1 MKPLRILLA
10 ALVAVLTIA
19 GCASLD
25 TAQRKA
31 IFRVEEGAPRW
42 SREAP
47 AGTEVFDLKLG
58 GETVRAWYLP
68 AARAGAPTLLYLHG
82 ARWNLNG
89 SVFRIERWQQMGFN
103 VLAIDYRGFGAS
115 SPRVPSEASAYEDA
129 RRAFE
134 ELKRREPRA
143 EQRYVYG
150 HSLGGA
156 IAIDLATRRETQGEF
171 AGLIV
176 EASFTRIA
184 DLVRE
189 FKWGWVPGL
198 SLLITQDFDSLAK
211 VRELTKPVLFIHG
224 TLDGVVP
231 YRMSEQLYAAA
242 QKVPDTARQLL
253 IVDGGNHS
261 GFATMGNTQY
271 RSTVER
277 FISAAQQARA
287 TRASGA
293 APVRP
298 TS

>member
-1 MKPLRILLA
+1 MKHWKSLLA
-10 ALVAVLTIA
+10 ALLALLTIA

-47 AGTEVFDLKLG
+47 AGTQAFDLKLG
-58 GETVRAWYLP
+58 NETVRTWYLP
-68 AARAGAPTLLYLHG
+68 AAAADAPTLLYLHG

-103 VLAIDYRGFGAS
+103 VLAIDYRGFGES
-115 SPRVPSEASAYEDA
+115 SPRVPSEESAYEDA
-129 RRAFE
+129 RLAFE
-134 ELKRREPRA
+134 ELKRREPRVN
-143 EQRYVYG
+143 QRYVYG

-156 IAIDLATRRETQGEF
+156 IAIDLATRKDTQNQF

-224 TLDGVVP
+224 TRDGVVP

-242 QKVPDTARQLL
+242 QKVPTSARQLF
-253 IVDGGNHS
+253 IVDGGNHT
-261 GFATMGNTQY
+261 GFSTMGNAEY
-271 RSTVER
+271 RATVER
-277 FISAAQQARA
+277 FVSAARQARA
-287 TRASGA
+287 ARS
-293 APVRP
+293 
-298 TS
+298 S

>member
-1 MKPLRILLA
+1 MKHLRVLLA
-10 ALVAVLTIA
+10 ALVAVLVIG

-58 GETVRAWYLP
+58 SETVRTWYLP
-68 AARAGAPTLLYLHG
+68 AAAPSAPTLLYLHG

-115 SPRVPSEASAYEDA
+115 SPRVPSEESAYEDA
-129 RRAFE
+129 RLAFE

-143 EQRYVYG
+143 DQRYVYG

-156 IAIDLATRRETQGEF
+156 IAIDLATRKDTQGQF

-211 VRELTKPVLFIHG
+211 VRDLAKPVLFIHG
-224 TLDGVVP
+224 TRDGVIP

-242 QKVPDTARQLL
+242 QKAPASARQLL
-253 IVDGGNHS
+253 IVEGGNHS
-261 GFATMGNTQY
+261 GFSTMGNAEY
-271 RSTVER
+271 RATVER
-277 FISAAQQARA
+277 FISATQQVR
-287 TRASGA
+287 SG
-293 APVRP
+293 R
-298 TS
+298 SS

>member
-1 MKPLRILLA
+1 MKHLRILLA
-10 ALVAVLTIA
+10 ALAAVLVIG

-58 GETVRAWYLP
+58 SETVRTWYLP
-68 AARAGAPTLLYLHG
+68 AAQAGAPTLLYLHG

-115 SPRVPSEASAYEDA
+115 SPRVPSEESAYEDA
-129 RRAFE
+129 RLAFE

-143 EQRYVYG
+143 DQRYVYG

-156 IAIDLATRRETQGEF
+156 IAIDLATRKDTQGQF

-211 VRELTKPVLFIHG
+211 VRDLAKPVLFIHG
-224 TLDGVVP
+224 TRDGVIP

-242 QKVPDTARQLL
+242 QKAPAAARQLL
-253 IVDGGNHS
+253 IVEGGNHS
-261 GFATMGNTQY
+261 GFSTMGNAEY
-271 RSTVER
+271 RASVQR
-277 FISAAQQARA
+277 FISATQQVR
-287 TRASGA
+287 SG
-293 APVRP
+293 R
-298 TS
+298 SS

>member
-10 ALVAVLTIA
+10 ALAAVLTIA

-58 GETVRAWYLP
+58 AESVRTWYLP
-68 AARAGAPTLLYLHG
+68 AAQAGAPTLLYLHG

-129 RRAFE
+129 RLAFE

-143 EQRYVYG
+143 QQRYVYG

-156 IAIDLATRRETQGEF
+156 IAIDLATRPDTQGEF

-189 FKWGWVPGL
+189 FKWGWLPGL

-211 VRELTKPVLFIHG
+211 VRELSKPVLFIHG
-224 TLDGVVP
+224 TQDGVVP
-231 YRMSEQLYAAA
+231 WRMSEQLFAAA
-242 QKVPDTARQLL
+242 QKVPATARQLL
-253 IVDGGNHS
+253 IVEGGNHS
-261 GFATMGNTQY
+261 GFATMGNAQY
-271 RSTVER
+271 RTTVER

-287 TRASGA
+287 ARS
-293 APVRP
+293 
-298 TS
+298 S